1 MASRTLRFRPL
12 PLTSNVHVLVDD
24 LEQQQIP
31 LLFEEGDEQLVAVR
45 AHRHFNLALQE
56 PSNDL
61 ALVKVRVGDQILKRV
76 QLRLVQ
82 RLVVRAETSQKAMR

>member
-1 MASRTLRFRPL
+1 M
-12 PLTSNVHVLVDD
+12 HVLVDD

-45 AHRHFNLALQE
+45 THRHLNLPLQE

-61 ALVKVRVGDQILKRV
+61 ALVKVGVGDEILKRV

-82 RLVVRAETSQKAMR
+82 RLVVRAETSKEAMR